1 MHCTVIM
8 LGTSMSLCVCSMTG
22 AVIAQLLKWLGY
34 RMDDRGSVAQFLKGK
49 DISLL
54 QCVPIGSEV

>member
-1 MHCTVIM
+1 
-8 LGTSMSLCVCSMTG
+8 MTG